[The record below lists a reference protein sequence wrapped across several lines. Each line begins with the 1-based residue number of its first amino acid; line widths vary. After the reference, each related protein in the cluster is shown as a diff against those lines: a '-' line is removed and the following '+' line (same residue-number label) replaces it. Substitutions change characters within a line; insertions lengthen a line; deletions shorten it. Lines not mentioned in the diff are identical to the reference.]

1 MTVDHVWRQ
10 IEQLLATATD
20 RVVLVAPFIKKE
32 VFRATLAAVPAEVGE
47 ITCVTRWSVPEVAAG
62 VSDPEIAELAQQ
74 DGRAAIRLCHN
85 LHAKLYVADDR
96 CLVGSANLTGKA
108 TGRVPAPNIELLIES
123 DTAHP
128 EVQRVL
134 AALEA
139 NMVPGTVE
147 LAEQIREQASL
158 MRDDEDSPGVV
169 VPGHHGEQLARW
181 LPETRNPDRLYRVYN
196 GRHRHVGS
204 DVLIGVLRD
213 LAHLDIGPGLN
224 EQAFGAEVLA
234 RLRAMPELHALT
246 AAGRMNLA
254 DAQAELLAEGELS
267 AEQAKRAVETIAA
280 WLHYFDDVHF
290 VPTGPWEIRQGRELA

>member
-20 RVVLVAPFIKKE
+20 RVILVAPFIKKE
-32 VFRATLAAVPAEVGE
+32 VFQATLGAVPARVEE

-62 VSDPEIAELAQQ
+62 VSDPEIAELAKR
-74 DGRAAIRLCHN
+74 DGRASIRLCHN

-108 TGRVPAPNIELLIES
+108 TGRVPAANVELLVEA

-139 NMVPGTVE
+139 TTVPGTVE

-158 MRDDEDSPGVV
+158 MRADEDSPRVV
-169 VPGHHGEQLARW
+169 VPGQDEQSDRW
-181 LPETRNPDRLYRVYN
+181 LPETRNPERLYRVYN
-196 GRHRHVGS
+196 GRHRHIGN
-204 DVLIGVLRD
+204 DVLVGVLRD
-213 LAHLDIGPGLN
+213 LAHLDIGPGLD

-234 RLRAMPELHALT
+234 RLHAMPELRALT

-254 DAQAELLAEGELS
+254 DAQTELLAAGELS
-267 AEQAKRAVETIAA
+267 AEQAQRTVETIAS

-290 VPTGPWEIRQGRELA
+290 VPTGPWEIRQGKELA

>member
-1 MTVDHVWRQ
+1 MTLDHVWRQ
-10 IEQLLATATD
+10 IEQLLATATE

-32 VFRATLAAVPAEVGE
+32 VFQAVLDAVPADVDE

-62 VSDPEIAELAQQ
+62 VSDPEIAELAQN
-74 DGRAAIRLCHN
+74 DGRATIRLCHN
-85 LHAKLYVADDR
+85 LHAKLYVADGR

-108 TGRVPAPNIELLIES
+108 TGRVPAPNIEILVEA

-139 NMVPGTVE
+139 NTVPGTVE

-158 MRDDEDSPGVV
+158 MRDDEDSPVVV
-169 VPGHHGEQLARW
+169 VPGHGEQPARW

-246 AAGRMNLA
+246 AAGRMSLA
-254 DAQAELLAEGELS
+254 DAQEELLAEGDLS

-290 VPTGPWEIRQGRELA
+290 VATGPWEIRQGKELA